1 MIDRFV
7 PPTASRVVDYVVL
20 MTVKLAPQLQE
31 ESDQLS
37 DVKQVRDKGRG
48 YYLWVGA
55 RNRYTA

>member
-7 PPTASRVVDYVVL
+7 VPTASRVVDYVVI

-37 DVKQVRDKGRG
+37 DVKQVRDSEWAAGHLG
-48 YYLWVGA
+48 
-55 RNRYTA
+55 